1 MKGLENICER
11 FDDEKLDS
19 RSCTWTKEFLRH
31 LWVERGLS
39 QNTLRA
45 YAVDLRAYL
54 DWARRAACDPAEP
67 GYRRFRRFLADME
80 RGGLSKKT
88 MARRLAA
95 VRTWFSYLNQRGY
108 VDQNP
113 AAASVT
119 PKIGRGLPRR
129 IPGGD
134 ADKLIATCE
143 RSSEP
148 VDMRDAAFLQL
159 LYATG
164 ARISEVA
171 GLEVLDVD
179 LCQGVV
185 RLFGKG
191 SKERIVPVYQE
202 ALDAVSAYC
211 EQARPSLLQPGRPS
225 TQALFISARGNAMSA
240 DSLRRVFK
248 QRTAQ
253 AGLDPSMH
261 PHDLRHSF
269 ATELLEGGADM
280 RSVQEMLGHASLSTT
295 QVYTHLSVKHMQ
307 DTLKQ
312 AHPRS

>member
-1 MKGLENICER
+1 MKTLEDICAR
-11 FDDEKLDS
+11 FDDEELDA
-19 RSCTWTKEFLRH
+19 RSAAWAKEFLRH

-39 QNTLRA
+39 QNTVRA
-45 YAVDLRAYL
+45 YAIDLRAYL
-54 DWARRAACDPAEP
+54 DWARRTGCDPAEP
-67 GYRRFRRFLADME
+67 GYRRFRRFLVDME

-95 VRTWFSYLNQRGY
+95 VRTWFSFLNQREY

-119 PKIGRGLPRR
+119 PKAGKNLPRR
-129 IPGGD
+129 IPSGD
-134 ADKLIATCE
+134 ADKLIAACE
-143 RSSEP
+143 HTREP
-148 VDMRDAAFLQL
+148 VDLRDAAFIQL
-159 LYATG
+159 LHATG
-164 ARISEVA
+164 ARISELA
-171 GLEVLDVD
+171 GLEVLDID
-179 LCQGVV
+179 QRQKTV

-202 ALDAVSAYC
+202 ALDTVAVYC
-211 EQARPSLLQPGRPS
+211 EQGRPSLLQPGRPA
-225 TQALFISARGNAMSA
+225 TQALFLSVYGNPMSA

-248 QRTAQ
+248 QRAAQ
-253 AGLDPSMH
+253 AGLDSSLH
-261 PHDLRHSF
+261 PHDLRHGF
-269 ATELLEGGADM
+269 ATELLEGGADL

-295 QVYTHLSVKHMQ
+295 QIYTHLSVKHMQ